1 MGLHIVHAGCGDSPT
16 QDQNCYWTG
25 MPLAGTPAPN
35 PVEGKAIYMEG
46 ELVQGYNNSAQID
59 TVRGISNK
67 PLVIC
72 ADTSRTMVNVEL
84 RCQKVKFFDQPLAQP
99 GDYSYC
105 GQTGL
110 QRVIAGPGKYAT
122 IHIGTIRPG

>member
-46 ELVQGYNNSAQID
+46 ELVLGYNSTAQIA
-59 TVRGISNK
+59 
-67 PLVIC
+67 PVIGAMRNIVAC
-72 ADTSRTMVNVEL
+72 TPTSRIIKDTDL
-84 RCQKVKFFDQPLAQP
+84 RCQKVKFFKKPLAQP
-99 GDYSYC
+99 GDFSVC
-105 GQTGL
+105 GNTNQ
-110 QRVIAGPGKYAT
+110 QRVIAPPGKYAT

>member
-1 MGLHIVHAGCGDSPT
+1 MGLHILHSGCADSPS
-16 QDQNCYWTG
+16 QDQNCTWISK
-25 MPLAGTPAPN
+25 PLGGTPAPN

-59 TVRGISNK
+59 MVRGVSNK
-67 PLVIC
+67 PLVTC
-72 ADTSRTMVNVEL
+72 VDTSRIMVNDEL
-84 RCQKVKFFDQPLAQP
+84 RCQKVKFHKQPLAQP

-110 QRVIAGPGKYAT
+110 QRVIPGPGKYAT